1 MENKNKNQE
10 GFSIYLVLVI
20 LGILLSVSLN
30 ISSVIITASK
40 MTGNL
45 GDGVRAF
52 HVADSGIEAALY
64 STKNSCIF
72 TSPGNVASDTNYT
85 YTITLTG
92 SDCPNTGTSFSSEG
106 KYKTN
111 ARRIMEVKW

>member
-1 MENKNKNQE
+1 MKNKNNQK

-20 LGILLSVSLN
+20 LAILLSVSLN
-30 ISSVIITASK
+30 ISSIIITASK

-52 HVADSGIEAALY
+52 HAADSGIEAALY
-64 STKNSCIF
+64 STKNSCIV
-72 TSPGNVASDTNYT
+72 TSPNNVLEDTNFT
-85 YTITLTG
+85 YTLTITG
-92 SDCPNTGTSFSSEG
+92 SCPSTGTSIISEG

-111 ARRIMEVKW
+111 AKRIMEVKW